1 MKYVK
6 SLAVNK
12 EFNSSYHTLSVFNNS
27 DFQFFANDEGIVRVM
42 GVLLM

>member
-1 MKYVK
+1 MK

-12 EFNSSYHTLSVFNNS
+12 EFNSSSDTSSVFNNS
-27 DFQFFANDEGIVRVM
+27 DFQFFANEEGIVRVM

>member
-1 MKYVK
+1 MK

-12 EFNSSYHTLSVFNNS
+12 EFNSSNHTSSVFNNS
-27 DFQFFANDEGIVRVM
+27 LIQFFANDEGIVRVM